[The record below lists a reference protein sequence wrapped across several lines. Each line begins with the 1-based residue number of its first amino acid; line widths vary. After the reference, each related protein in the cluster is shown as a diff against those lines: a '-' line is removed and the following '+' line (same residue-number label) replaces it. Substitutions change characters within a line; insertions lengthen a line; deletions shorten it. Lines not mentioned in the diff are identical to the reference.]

1 MTLSSDSQSVD
12 GLMSNAIEADG
23 LSKCYRIA
31 AARPQNGASGT
42 GNGARSA
49 LAAVWERMLD
59 PARVAGKETLWA
71 LKDVSFQIRPGE
83 VVGIIG
89 RNGAGKSTL
98 LKLLGRIT
106 RPTSGDAVVRGR
118 IGTLLEVGT
127 GFHPELTGRENI
139 FLSGAIAGMRKEE
152 IRRKFDAI
160 VDFAEMGQFL
170 EVPVKRYS
178 SGMYVRLAFAVA
190 AHLEPDILLIDE
202 VLAVG
207 DASFQ
212 KKCLSRMEAASQQAR
227 TVLFIS
233 HNLGAIRQLCPR
245 SILIDHGRVVQD
257 GPTPDV
263 LRRYNDLLCRLEV
276 DENTN
281 LRDRLNRSTG
291 SVRFTDV
298 SVEDAAGE
306 KKWDFR
312 AGETVRLRTTYH
324 VFESVP
330 NLRYFFS
337 LESTTHYE
345 TLTSVSEVV
354 STTPLTAGS
363 TYSIVLELPAIA
375 VRAGDYGV
383 RFWLGTADGRS
394 YDVLTTQ
401 QGSFPP
407 LTVWSDN
414 ADPFQGLGFF
424 SIPALLGRPQ
434 PE

>member
-1 MTLSSDSQSVD
+1 MLS
-12 GLMSNAIEADG
+12 AIQADG
-23 LSKCYRIA
+23 LSKRYRIA
-31 AARPQNGASGT
+31 AARPQAAAAEA
-42 GNGARSA
+42 GNGSSSA
-49 LAAVWERMLD
+49 LAALWQRLRD
-59 PARVAGKETLWA
+59 PARGAGIETLWA
-71 LKDVSFQIRPGE
+71 LKDVSFEVRPGE
-83 VVGIIG
+83 VVGIVG

-106 RPTSGDAVVRGR
+106 RPTAGHALVRGR

-139 FLSGAIAGMRKEE
+139 YLSGAIAGMRKEE

-160 VDFAEMGQFL
+160 VDFAEMSQFL
-170 EVPVKRYS
+170 EMPVKRYS

-190 AHLEPDILLIDE
+190 AHLEPEILLIDE

-245 SILIDHGRVVQD
+245 SILIDHGRLVQD

-298 SVEDAAGE
+298 CVEDASGQ
-306 KKWDFR
+306 KKWDFHT
-312 AGETVRLRTTYH
+312 GETVRLRTIYH
-324 VFESVP
+324 VFEDVE

-337 LESTTHYE
+337 LESVTHYE
-345 TLTSVSEVV
+345 TITTVTEVV
-354 STTPLTAGS
+354 SPSPLTAGS
-363 TYSIVLELPAIA
+363 TFSIVLELPSIDL
-375 VRAGDYGV
+375 RAGDYGV

-394 YDVLTTQ
+394 FDVLTTQ

-407 LTVWSDN
+407 LTIWSDN
-414 ADPFQGLGFF
+414 TDPYLSTGFF
-424 SIPALLGRPQ
+424 SIPARLGRPQ
-434 PE
+434 QQ

>member
-1 MTLSSDSQSVD
+1 MLS
-12 GLMSNAIEADG
+12 AIQADG
-23 LSKCYRIA
+23 LSKRYRIA
-31 AARPQNGASGT
+31 AARPQTVTAGA
-42 GNGARSA
+42 GNGSPSA
-49 LAAVWERMLD
+49 LAALWQRLRD
-59 PARVAGKETLWA
+59 PARGAGTETLWA
-71 LKDVSFQIRPGE
+71 LKDVSFEIRPGE
-83 VVGIIG
+83 VVGIVG

-106 RPTSGDAVVRGR
+106 RPTTGHALVRGR

-139 FLSGAIAGMRKEE
+139 YLSGAIAGMRKEE

-160 VDFAEMGQFL
+160 VDFAEMSQFL
-170 EVPVKRYS
+170 EMPVKRYS

-245 SILIDHGRVVQD
+245 SILIDHGRLVQD

-298 SVEDAAGE
+298 SVEDTSGQ
-306 KKWDFR
+306 KKWDFHT
-312 AGETVRLRTTYH
+312 GETVRLRTTYH
-324 VFESVP
+324 VFEDVP
-330 NLRYFFS
+330 TLRYFFS
-337 LESTTHYE
+337 LESVTHYE
-345 TLTSVSEVV
+345 TITTVTEVV
-354 STTPLTAGS
+354 STSALTAG
-363 TYSIVLELPAIA
+363 TTFSIVLELPSIDL
-375 VRAGDYGV
+375 RAGDYGV

-407 LTVWSDN
+407 LTIWSDN
-414 ADPFQGLGFF
+414 TDPYLSTGFF
-424 SIPALLGRPQ
+424 SIPARLGRPQ
-434 PE
+434 PL